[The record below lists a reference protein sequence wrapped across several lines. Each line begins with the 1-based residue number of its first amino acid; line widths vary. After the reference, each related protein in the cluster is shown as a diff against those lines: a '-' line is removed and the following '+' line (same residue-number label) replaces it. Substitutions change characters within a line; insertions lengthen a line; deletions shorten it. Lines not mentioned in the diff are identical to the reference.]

1 VDENIKS
8 IVDTADDINL
18 CSNSR
23 TFFGLFL
30 IISIVS
36 GDVVV
41 VLGDTLFLY
50 V

>member
-1 VDENIKS
+1 VDENKSS

-23 TFFGLFL
+23 TLFGLFL

-41 VLGDTLFLY
+41 GGDTLFLY